1 MAGTVHAGIRTEIH
15 NLHAPPSKALDVLAC
30 EYPSTHLHR
39 QHVVVAASILEA
51 NYTGFRVQP
60 LTTTT
65 QRILAYR
72 LRHSFS
78 QPTMVCAGL
87 TAHTLPAGHAR

>member
-39 QHVVVAASILEA
+39 QHVVVVAASILEA
-51 NYTGFRVQP
+51 NYTAVRVLQCIRSQQDMP
-60 LTTTT
+60 VEVAAESSEFFIFLKVNVCRPQ
-65 QRILAYR
+65 QR
-72 LRHSFS
+72 
-78 QPTMVCAGL
+78 
-87 TAHTLPAGHAR
+87 